1 MKSTCTNPLFHP
13 IPTHSQYPPHSHPHN
28 RVWQT
33 HKLLLCAVVHA
44 LYYVYICLLLTLDL
58 PYVQR
63 TSLASIPDMSLIHVT
78 GLGKSGD
85 RSIVTFTSVYGF
97 LMFEPGRVTEG
108 MKDDALLTR
117 ALACPDP
124 VQRSR
129 SGTLLVAW
137 GRYSER
143 ERSADRVR
151 RMRTTPP
158 II

>member
-1 MKSTCTNPLFHP
+1 M
-13 IPTHSQYPPHSHPHN
+13 
-28 RVWQT
+28 R
-33 HKLLLCAVVHA
+33 AVVHA

-58 PYVQR
+58 PHLQR

-97 LMFEPGRVTEG
+97 LMFELGRGTEG
-108 MKDDALLTR
+108 MKDEALLTR

-129 SGTLLVAW
+129 SGTLLVGRLGAW
-137 GRYSER
+137 TDGAIA
-143 ERSADRVR
+143 SADRVR

-158 II
+158 IIILGAAIL